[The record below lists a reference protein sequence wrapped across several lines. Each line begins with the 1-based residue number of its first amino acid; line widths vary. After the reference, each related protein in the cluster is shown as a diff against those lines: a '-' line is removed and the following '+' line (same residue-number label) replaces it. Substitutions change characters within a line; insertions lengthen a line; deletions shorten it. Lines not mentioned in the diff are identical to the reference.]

1 MAGFLKRDKTE
12 VSQEA
17 SGTEKTTFIDR
28 TVDNWYC
35 KQDTKSILFCNTI
48 DDIINGKAESF
59 DFIKREDA
67 IKQEKNAK
75 EEVKER
81 KKYILFTLAN
91 NNKILVRVRGELK

>member
-1 MAGFLKRDKTE
+1 MAGFLKRGNAD
-12 VSQEA
+12 
-17 SGTEKTTFIDR
+17 EKTGTKDISFMDR
-28 TVDNWYC
+28 TGDNWYC
-35 KQDTKSILFCNTI
+35 KQDTNVILFCNTI

-75 EEVKER
+75 KEVVER